1 MWERGSPTPATRSP
15 LPGYTTVDAMAY
27 YRVGPWDVQLKLNN
41 LLNRRYIVAGHGSV
55 PNLNLPGAPRSAQVV
70 ARYRF

>member
-1 MWERGSPTPATRSP
+1 MWHGPTG
-15 LPGYTTVDAMAY
+15 L
-27 YRVGPWDVQLKLNN
+27 GPWDVQLKLNN